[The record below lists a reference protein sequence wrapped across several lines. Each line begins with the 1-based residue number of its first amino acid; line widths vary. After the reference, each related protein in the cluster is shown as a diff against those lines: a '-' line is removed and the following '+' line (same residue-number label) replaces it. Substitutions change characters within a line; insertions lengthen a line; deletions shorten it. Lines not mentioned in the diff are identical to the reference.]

1 MRACCTAVLAP
12 RWYHGDCRRPPSYQ
26 PVTRVPAA
34 RDGTLEP
41 VSSPTPVENRVSAS
55 SVVLLSSLMLLFFS
69 GLLVFTFNR
78 TLVEGTTNQ
87 WVQGSWLWWLIPLVP
102 AVVAG
107 TILFRRNAARQQ
119 RRQSTGGAR

>member
-1 MRACCTAVLAP
+1 MPGV
-12 RWYHGDCRRPPSYQ
+12 
-26 PVTRVPAA
+26 
-34 RDGTLEP
+34 RDGTLET

-78 TLVEGTTNQ
+78 TPVEGTTNQ
-87 WVQGSWLWWLIPLVP
+87 WVQDSWLWWLIPLVP

-107 TILFRRNAARQQ
+107 TILFRRTAARQE
-119 RRQSTGGAR
+119 RRRATGGAR